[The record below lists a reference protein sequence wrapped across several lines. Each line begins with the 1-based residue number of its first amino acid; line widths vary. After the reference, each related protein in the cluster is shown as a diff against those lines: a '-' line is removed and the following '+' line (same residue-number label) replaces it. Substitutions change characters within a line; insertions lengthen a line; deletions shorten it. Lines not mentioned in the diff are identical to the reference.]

1 MLYEDRQYKISRDR
15 LIWLLKIE
23 HEYYENDPHNV
34 GPKIPFNAEVALK
47 KYEELPSNDKKIVK
61 VTYCKSSSDYD
72 DEDK

>member
-15 LIWLLKIE
+15 LIQLLKIE
-23 HEYYENDPHNV
+23 HEYYENDSHNV

-61 VTYCKSSSDYD
+61 VTYCKNNSDYD